1 MGTSRYGRAPL
12 RSSAACDGARHGA
25 HSTPGTREARPRRR
39 SGLRHSSVHGAGVAA
54 GAEALSQH
62 ASVYV
67 RGQGQVG
74 ARAEEALPGKG
85 TDKRTMGVDTCTEAT
100 DNRNEGTDKAHHAC
114 GQRQVSARAQEAL
127 PGISITGA
135 TALRACTCAC
145 APAFTP
151 DIASQRLHGRWWPQV
166 RLDMAKFLQEMVQK
180 QVRVN
185 MRTCSHACMHEARTH
200 AHACMHA
207 RSTHARTRAH
217 CRTRSPA
224 PCCACARGQL
234 VLLSSKQAQTGLT
247 PPTSAPEL
255 GSPQPTS
262 APTPGSPRPTSCA
275 DTELTPPSSAPG
287 LGSPRPRLRP
297 GPSSPAAPHPHLCQ
311 DRRTRI
317 CCCLYTGAGFEEQ
330 AEL

>member
-1 MGTSRYGRAPL
+1 MPSTVL
-12 RSSAACDGARHGA
+12 ARHGA

-100 DNRNEGTDKAHHAC
+100 HNRNEGIDKRTMLADS
-114 GQRQVSARAQEAL
+114 GKSARGRKKLFQVFRSQGQQRCVRAHAH
-127 PGISITGA
+127 A
-135 TALRACTCAC
+135 RLRSHLASMT
-145 APAFTP
+145 
-151 DIASQRLHGRWWPQV
+151 SQRPELHGRWWPLTGAAGHGQV
-166 RLDMAKFLQEMVQK
+166 PARDGPEAGRCAM
-180 QVRVN
+180 VN

-297 GPSSPAAPHPHLCQ
+297 GPSSPAAPHPRPCQ